1 MCEFFKT
8 FQEEKFTESVK
19 KVPFNFIFF
28 TVDISEQSSL
38 LEGGGFVR
46 FSTREQKKVVVCFRH
61 KKKPKPKKRCS
72 KINTV
77 KYTRVMHS
85 EIS

>member
-1 MCEFFKT
+1 MSFSKHFKKKNLLNLLKRYLSTLFF
-8 FQEEKFTESVK
+8 
-19 KVPFNFIFF
+19 FI
-28 TVDISEQSSL
+28 VDISEQSSL

-61 KKKPKPKKRCS
+61 KKNPKTKKQRS

>member
-28 TVDISEQSSL
+28 IVDISEQSSL
-38 LEGGGFVR
+38 LEGGDFVR
-46 FSTREQKKVVVCFRH
+46 SSTREQKKVVVCFRH
-61 KKKPKPKKRCS
+61 KKPPKQKNNVAKLIQS
-72 KINTV
+72 NTQELCIV
-77 KYTRVMHS
+77 K
-85 EIS
+85 